1 MPANHSL
8 IAGMA
13 RSYENQRPAPGWF
26 PACAGMALRDA
37 KFAGMARFTAAA
49 KSLLIPQAGEGGR
62 KAGRWFARRMRQ
74 CQ

>member
-13 RSYENQRPAPGWF
+13 RSYENQRPAPTGWF

-37 KFAGMARFTAAA
+37 KLAGMARSTAAA
-49 KSLLIPQAGEGGR
+49 KSLVIPQV
-62 KAGRWFARRMRQ
+62 
-74 CQ
+74 